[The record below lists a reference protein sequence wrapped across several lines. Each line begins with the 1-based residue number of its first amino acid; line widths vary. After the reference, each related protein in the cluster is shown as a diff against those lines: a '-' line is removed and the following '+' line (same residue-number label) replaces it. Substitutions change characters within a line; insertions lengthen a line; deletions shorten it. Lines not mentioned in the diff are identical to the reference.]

1 MGHHQPY
8 LGVMEASI
16 EKELVDTSRHGFG
29 FKKLQGCAI
38 VIPTPKAYKYIL
50 YNHIRVHVPK

>member
-1 MGHHQPY
+1 MGHHQAY

-29 FKKLQGCAI
+29 FKKLKDCAI
-38 VIPTPKAYKYIL
+38 VIPTPKAYVYTI
-50 YNHIRVHVPK
+50 